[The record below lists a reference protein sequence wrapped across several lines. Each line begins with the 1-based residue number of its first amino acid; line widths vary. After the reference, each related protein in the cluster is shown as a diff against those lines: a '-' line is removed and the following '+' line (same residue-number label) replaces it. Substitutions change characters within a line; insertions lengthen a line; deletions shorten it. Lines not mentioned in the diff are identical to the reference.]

1 MIKKTQQKFLGE
13 SINIP
18 GRNLS
23 NPKVTFYS
31 YWVISSAVVYL
42 LICFTTKPT
51 NPVINILL
59 SLL

>member
-1 MIKKTQQKFLGE
+1 MKYCSNVLIMEKQRKKMIKKTQQKFLGE

-31 YWVISSAVVYL
+31 Y
-42 LICFTTKPT
+42 
-51 NPVINILL
+51 
-59 SLL
+59 